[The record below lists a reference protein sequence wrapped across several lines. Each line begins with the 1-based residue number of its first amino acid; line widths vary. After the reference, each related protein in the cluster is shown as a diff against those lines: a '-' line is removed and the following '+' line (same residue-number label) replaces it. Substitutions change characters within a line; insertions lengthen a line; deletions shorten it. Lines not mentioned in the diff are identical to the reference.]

1 MFFQMNSE
9 YIQYLNDPYKNG
21 MNYDQWKEQK
31 KRQQSDKTKI
41 LKPQNTRNL
50 FRKVNYNHHKSM
62 SNNIFIHG
70 IL

>member
-31 KRQQSDKTKI
+31 KRQQSDKNKNTKTT
-41 LKPQNTRNL
+41 KYT
-50 FRKVNYNHHKSM
+50 
-62 SNNIFIHG
+62 
-70 IL
+70 